1 MRRSTEYRALR
12 TINTTPS
19 AYGECKGRED
29 RMMLG
34 SWLFVKNRFEKDV
47 DRLIIQKLFEEKR
60 QIVFKNF
67 EFLYS

>member
-1 MRRSTEYRALR
+1 MRRSTEYIVLR

-34 SWLFVKNRFEKDV
+34 SELFVENGFEKGV
-47 DRLIIQKLFEEKR
+47 GRFIIEKLFGGGR

-67 EFLYS
+67 EFFV